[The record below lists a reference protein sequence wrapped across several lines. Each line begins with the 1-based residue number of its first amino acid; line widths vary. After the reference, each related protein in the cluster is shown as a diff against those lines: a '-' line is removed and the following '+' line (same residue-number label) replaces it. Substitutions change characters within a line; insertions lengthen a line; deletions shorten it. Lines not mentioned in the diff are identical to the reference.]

1 MEDVKWLI
9 AREIPHLRRYACA
22 LAGDVHVADDL
33 VQDCLE
39 RALRKHRLWT
49 RRGSVR
55 SWLFKMLYHVHIDHV
70 RRARRTLSLDE
81 EAIEV
86 PAPPNQEGRV
96 YCLNMTE
103 ALKRLP
109 EDQRATI
116 LMIALG
122 GMSYDVAADA
132 LGVPVGTVR
141 SRLSRGREAL
151 RALGVGADRRARLQ
165 RLK

>member
-1 MEDVKWLI
+1 M
-9 AREIPHLRRYACA
+9 AA
-22 LAGDVHVADDL
+22 ADDL

-49 RRGSVR
+49 RRGSIR
-55 SWLFKMLYHVHIDHV
+55 SWLFKMLYHVHIDHA
-70 RRARRTLSLDE
+70 RRARRALSLEGE
-81 EAIEV
+81 EIEV
-86 PAPPNQEGRV
+86 PAQPTQEGRV
-96 YCLNMTE
+96 YCLNVAE

-109 EDQRATI
+109 DDQRATI

-122 GMSYDVAADA
+122 GMSYDVAADT

-151 RALGVGADRRARLQ
+151 RAVGIGLDRPVRLQ